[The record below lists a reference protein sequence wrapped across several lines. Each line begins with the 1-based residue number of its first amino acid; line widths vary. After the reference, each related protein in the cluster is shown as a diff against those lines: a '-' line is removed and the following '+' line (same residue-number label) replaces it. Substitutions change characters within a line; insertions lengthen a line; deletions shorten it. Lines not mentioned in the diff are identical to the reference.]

1 MVNYQWEW
9 SKVAD
14 PDRPDRDIDLVFIT
28 GAGASCE
35 FGIGGNKLPLMSEW
49 SDALVDK
56 LFKKEASYLEATG
69 LTKQL
74 SGPRFEQTL
83 GHFLRVVQA
92 FPTIES
98 ILEPS
103 RQFQTIE
110 GLRNDNVLKE
120 WHSSTNFHLQA
131 IVKLIH
137 ESLYESFGSNRIDYE
152 GATRAYEA
160 LFSQLGIGRTQRL
173 VYATTNYDS
182 IGEYVLDQL
191 GWLPDWG
198 TPHNSQ
204 TNGGEQPLR
213 VEGLLDGI
221 PRYAPVLHLHGSI
234 GWFQR
239 EDEAISNSS
248 TSYNENFGIPM
259 IMLPDPDKDYGS
271 YPLIA
276 SLWSEFQT
284 ALRRAKQILVLGHS
298 LNDKALVTALRDN
311 VDRQE
316 RIAITVYDSGS
327 DGSTSPLREE
337 LASAIS
343 IPLHFA
349 RDMGSITTK
358 LNEWQERLDQA
369 LRKEPA

>member
-1 MVNYQWEW
+1 MAE
-9 SKVAD
+9 

-35 FGIGGNKLPLMSEW
+35 FGIGGKKLPLMSEW

-56 LFKKEASYLEATG
+56 LFRANTSYQKATG

-74 SGPRFEQTL
+74 SGPKFEQTL

-103 RQFQTIE
+103 RQFQTIG
-110 GLRNDNVLKE
+110 GLNNDSVLKE
-120 WHSSTNFHLQA
+120 WYSSTNFHLKA

-160 LFSQLGIGRTQRL
+160 LFAQLGIGRTQRL

-182 IGEYVLDQL
+182 IGEYALDQL

-204 TNGGEQPLR
+204 PNGGEQPLR

-239 EDEAISNSS
+239 EDKAISNGS
-248 TSYNENFGIPM
+248 TSYNEGDGIAM

-271 YPLIA
+271 NPIIV

-284 ALRRAKQILVLGHS
+284 ALRRAKRILVLGHS
-298 LNDKALVTALRDN
+298 LNDQALVAALRDN

-316 RIAITVYDSGS
+316 RIAIAVYDSGS
-327 DGSTSPLREE
+327 GEPVDPLPASLESAVTIPLR
-337 LASAIS
+337 
-343 IPLHFA
+343 FA
-349 RDMGSITTK
+349 RDMGSITAK
-358 LNEWQERLDQA
+358 VNEWQEHLDKA